1 MVFKTG
7 GASGFDRKVVM
18 YVASSAA
25 VSEYRQTTGQ
35 GVKRH
40 AQIKSCKSQ
49 DPQIHNQDTE
59 NLISQG
65 MVISRRYVRTN
76 RIGEEDATSDKANKN
91 ALPENR
97 EGHFIFQA
105 TAAA

>member
-1 MVFKTG
+1 M
-7 GASGFDRKVVM
+7 
-18 YVASSAA
+18 
-25 VSEYRQTTGQ
+25 TGQ
-35 GVKRH
+35 DVKRH

-65 MVISRRYVRTN
+65 MVISRGYVRTN
-76 RIGEEDATSDKANKN
+76 KIGEEDATSDKTIKN
-91 ALPENR
+91 APPENR

-105 TAAA
+105 TEAA